1 MAYPSYRSRHYG
13 DNFGAADTTKLT
25 ISYPAGA
32 TTGDLVTLQVLDQQ
46 GNTPPLPSGFTL
58 IYRTSGRMVAYRRV
72 TEASPSS
79 FALTFSGLANASY
92 LIVAFSGA
100 DTILTSSQVVATDT
114 SPNPPSLSSPW
125 PAGQEIK
132 WVATF
137 MGVIPSGGSSVT
149 AAPSGYSGAF
159 SVGPTVLF
167 GLYSMGFLDSTTSPQ
182 DPGAFTLSNPL
193 THISHT
199 FALTSLAQYIEPGT
213 IPSAE
218 SVPSPTVLPGS
229 VGIEPAIIASAE
241 MFFAT
246 CEVFFYPPAFAPE
259 VCFPMISSSGLGL
272 YVSLIPSAE
281 TFYSHSIEVGDG
293 CVITKIGG
301 VSYPMRN
308 GTLRIED
315 NVSDRSTAEFVVID
329 RGGLWE
335 FERGSVVRIWDRFSN
350 LAFAGVVD
358 SSQRYRIHEGTFEHY
373 IVCADNHYFA
383 DKRIAAQT
391 YLSMTA
397 GDIVRD
403 LILDYLAAEGITVG
417 VIEDGPTVI
426 ETVFNYIPVSEALDQ
441 LATIAGFWWAIDV
454 DKKLYFV
461 NPDYHSLSF
470 GMTGYEMQRG
480 TVSVINKNPK
490 YRNRQYVKGG

>member
-1 MAYPSYRSRHYG
+1 MAYPSYRSRRYG
-13 DNFGAADTTKLT
+13 ENNGLTDKTKLT

-46 GNTPPLPSGFTL
+46 GNTPPLPSGFTQ
-58 IYRTSGRMVAYRRV
+58 IYRISGRMVAYRRV

-149 AAPSGYSGAF
+149 AYPSGYSGTF
-159 SVGPTVLF
+159 SVGSAVLF

-218 SVPSPTVLPGS
+218 SVP
-229 VGIEPAIIASAE
+229 A
-241 MFFAT
+241 
-246 CEVFFYPPAFAPE
+246 Y
-259 VCFPMISSSGLGL
+259 
-272 YVSLIPSAE
+272 
-281 TFYSHSIEVGDG
+281 
-293 CVITKIGG
+293 G
-301 VSYPMRN
+301 V
-308 GTLRIED
+308 
-315 NVSDRSTAEFVVID
+315 A
-329 RGGLWE
+329 W
-335 FERGSVVRIWDRFSN
+335 
-350 LAFAGVVD
+350 
-358 SSQRYRIHEGTFEHY
+358 
-373 IVCADNHYFA
+373 
-383 DKRIAAQT
+383 
-391 YLSMTA
+391 
-397 GDIVRD
+397 
-403 LILDYLAAEGITVG
+403 
-417 VIEDGPTVI
+417 
-426 ETVFNYIPVSEALDQ
+426 
-441 LATIAGFWWAIDV
+441 
-454 DKKLYFV
+454 
-461 NPDYHSLSF
+461 
-470 GMTGYEMQRG
+470 
-480 TVSVINKNPK
+480 
-490 YRNRQYVKGG
+490 